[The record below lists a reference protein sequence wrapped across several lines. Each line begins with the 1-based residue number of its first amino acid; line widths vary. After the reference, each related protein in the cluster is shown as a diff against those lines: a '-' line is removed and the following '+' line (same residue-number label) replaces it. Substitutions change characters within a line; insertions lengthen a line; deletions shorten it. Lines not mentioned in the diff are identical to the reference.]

1 MTKAVSAAL
10 LSVSLV
16 LAVSSPALT
25 APAVTAGMRTEGLS
39 GFWVLDT
46 AKSRWGQMQKPT
58 SVMLEVFHHDNSI
71 RYTGWV
77 VYANEETREFT
88 FEGVVGG
95 KEYPV
100 RRSYG
105 NGMMSII
112 SKYAN
117 QFQTE
122 YKSDDGLFVETSRI
136 ALSKDGTMLT
146 RHMSLQG
153 PTGSRSW
160 VEIYRRR

>member
-1 MTKAVSAAL
+1 MAKLISAAL
-10 LSVSLV
+10 LNVYLLVAVSLSAIP
-16 LAVSSPALT
+16 LPAAT
-25 APAVTAGMRTEGLS
+25 SDAGTEGLN

-58 SVMLEVFHHDNSI
+58 SVMLEVFHHNTTI

-95 KEYPV
+95 KQYPV
-100 RRSYG
+100 KRSYG
-105 NGMMSII
+105 NGRLSIV

-122 YKSDDGLFVETSRI
+122 FKSDDGLFIETSRI
-136 ALSKDGTMLT
+136 TLSNDGTVLT
-146 RHMSLQG
+146 RHMNLQSPIG
-153 PTGSRSW
+153 PRSW